1 MDLTDLN
8 YRYHSLYSS
17 RFLQGEMNS
26 TSFLSF
32 DSARYTYGSFRREID
47 RGASIPKQA
56 TSQTAKIKWWQM

>member
-47 RGASIPKQA
+47 RNPWCLDS
-56 TSQTAKIKWWQM
+56 